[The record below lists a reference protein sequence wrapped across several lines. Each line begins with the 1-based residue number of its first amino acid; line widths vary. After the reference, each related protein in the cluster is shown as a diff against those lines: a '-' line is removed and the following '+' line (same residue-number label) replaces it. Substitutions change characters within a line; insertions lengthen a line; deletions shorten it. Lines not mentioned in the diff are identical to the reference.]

1 MTDREILELLLTEMQ
16 GVRSDIDSL
25 ILKTDRLEERMDRME
40 QRMDRME
47 QRMDR
52 MEQRMDHLEQRMDR
66 MEQRMDRMEERMD
79 RMEQQMDHLEQRM
92 DRDYSAALDFY
103 GRQQEH
109 NSAVILRFDEINHRF
124 SRWEYQTMQNTA
136 DILELKLAR

>member
-16 GVRSDIDSL
+16 GVRSDVDSL

-47 QRMDR
+47 QRMD
-52 MEQRMDHLEQRMDR
+52 HL
-66 MEQRMDRMEERMD
+66 EQRMDRMEERMD
-79 RMEQQMDHLEQRM
+79 RMEQQMDHLEQRMDHLEQRM

>member
-25 ILKTDRLEERMDRME
+25 ILKTDRLEE
-40 QRMDRME
+40 
-47 QRMDR
+47 RMDR

>member
-16 GVRSDIDSL
+16 GVRSDVDSL
-25 ILKTDRLEERMDRME
+25 ILKTDRLEE
-40 QRMDRME
+40 
-47 QRMDR
+47 RMDR

>member
-25 ILKTDRLEERMDRME
+25 ILKTDRLEE
-40 QRMDRME
+40 
-47 QRMDR
+47 RMDR

-92 DRDYSAALDFY
+92 ERDYSAALDFY

>member
-16 GVRSDIDSL
+16 GVRSDVDSL

-47 QRMDR
+47 QRMD
-52 MEQRMDHLEQRMDR
+52 HL
-66 MEQRMDRMEERMD
+66 EQRMDRMEERME
-79 RMEQQMDHLEQRM
+79 RMEQQMDHLEQRMDHLEQRM